1 MDCILICVP
10 TPIDE
15 HRVPD
20 LSSVLSTTRTISKN
34 MSPNTLICLES
45 STYPQT
51 TSKELKPIL
60 DQSGFVVGK
69 DYFLCY
75 SPEREDPGNK
85 KFSLNQIPK
94 VLGSDD
100 SESLKHGK
108 LLYES
113 IINCAHSKFNSNS
126 RSSQAH

>member
-20 LSSVLSTTRTISKN
+20 LSSVLSTTKTISKN
-34 MSPNTLICLES
+34 MSSNTLICLES

-60 DQSGFVVGK
+60 DQSGFAVGK
-69 DYFLCY
+69 D
-75 SPEREDPGNK
+75 
-85 KFSLNQIPK
+85 
-94 VLGSDD
+94 
-100 SESLKHGK
+100 
-108 LLYES
+108 
-113 IINCAHSKFNSNS
+113 
-126 RSSQAH
+126 